1 MVLPASFQRTHAEAV
16 AEEVES
22 AAATTPEER
31 GRILLAL
38 CRMAV
43 EQISQH
49 QDPQRTLDYQDPIP
63 ASTEVALKRLRA
75 QHERR
80 HTASGA

>member
-1 MVLPASFQRTHAEAV
+1 MLLPASFQRTHAEAV

-22 AAATTPEER
+22 AAGTTPEER